1 MKPLTTTEQLLLLKV
16 GEHSKG
22 NEITGAK
29 IANAIGLKHRS
40 TGKEGADL
48 RSIINSVRR
57 KGYPVCANG
66 KGYFWPRNQ
75 DEIMDYQESL
85 QNRLDKIQEAYDG
98 IELALEVSRR
108 QPPLGM
114 IEQLSKDVREV

>member
-1 MKPLTTTEQLLLLKV
+1 MNPLTTTEQLLLMEV
-16 GEHSKG
+16 GKHSKG

-29 IANAIGLKHRS
+29 IANAIGLKQRQ

-48 RSIINSVRR
+48 RSLINSVRR

-66 KGYFWPRNQ
+66 KGYYWPANQ
-75 DEIMDYQESL
+75 TEIMDYQESL
-85 QNRLDKIQEAYDG
+85 QNRLEKIKEAYDG
-98 IELALEVSRR
+98 IDLALEVSRR

-114 IEQLSKDVREV
+114 IEQLYKDVREV